1 MRVTTDLHS
10 SMDIFSSFVMSFEEK
25 HHHHHHGKEGSGL
38 GASHVFKKSGYFSSL
53 ME

>member
-25 HHHHHHGKEGSGL
+25 HHHHGKEGGGL
-38 GASHVFKKSGYFSSL
+38 GTSHMFKKSGYFSSL